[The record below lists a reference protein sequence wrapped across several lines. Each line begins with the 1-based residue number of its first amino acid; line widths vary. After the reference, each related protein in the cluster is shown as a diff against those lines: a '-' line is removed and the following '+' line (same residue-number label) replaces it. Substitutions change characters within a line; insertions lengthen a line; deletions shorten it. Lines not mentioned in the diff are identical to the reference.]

1 MATMWNDFGQ
11 CLQVAQDTTTN
22 QNIHVSAIVVMGAF
36 LRFHP
41 VLVKCV
47 NEIDLEMILS
57 FVLMEVPAN
66 SKSED
71 EAVVVSDI
79 QKDAIG
85 IIGMLSSEPH
95 PSTVNEHIC
104 EAFLTLLQRAE
115 TTATAVI
122 GEVLNALMDI
132 YSADEGD
139 ANNHEG
145 VFRSKDVLGAFQK
158 SVPIFK
164 KKIRGHET
172 KGKVD
177 YEEVEFLKEIGLNAT
192 RFIRYKKEH

>member
-1 MATMWNDFGQ
+1 MWNDFGQ

-95 PSTVNEHIC
+95 PSTVNEDIC
-104 EAFLTLLQRAE
+104 EPFLALLQAC
-115 TTATAVI
+115 
-122 GEVLNALMDI
+122 
-132 YSADEGD
+132 
-139 ANNHEG
+139 
-145 VFRSKDVLGAFQK
+145 
-158 SVPIFK
+158 
-164 KKIRGHET
+164 
-172 KGKVD
+172 
-177 YEEVEFLKEIGLNAT
+177 
-192 RFIRYKKEH
+192 